1 MNADNPYSPG
11 PRPSAPSAVKFKRYD
26 MKKLLAD
33 PELRRKL
40 IVQGTIATQ
49 AREGIDVTE
58 AEAEDSYYVV
68 TQAERVTFF
77 GLVPFRTDSGENDGR
92 HSEFIKAIS
101 SLNTESRIDIT
112 RTDFSIIEGSPLA
125 YDKLAHAASIFRLN
139 PDVNSVTSSI
149 EQGVAIMNVAR
160 YVRFHWEIDSSVIAN
175 SQGERSNHKPWVRL
189 SKGGDFSRFYYD
201 FNLVIFAQSDW
212 EDMKIEINERYP
224 YLKGNSS
231 MLIHPDNN
239 YFKEGITWPRRTQ
252 RGFNA
257 RLLPEGHIFADKGPT
272 AFLKSGLDVN
282 TALGVFNSELME
294 YLFKALVSFGSWEI
308 IGLRRTP
315 FPARKLANDSNVG
328 DLARSICGAK
338 STWDTGNE
346 ICTRFS
352 RPWVLQPECADCAKT
367 LAAALDQVLRH
378 EAFLDAQ
385 LTETYARLN
394 DEVYRLYGVNAELRT
409 KIEVAIGERPPE
421 LVWPQMEGKDTDQ
434 KRREHVD
441 RLLTY
446 LVKQILEEDEDH
458 LVCLQRVAH
467 EPPLLERLREKL
479 ASCFPRQD
487 PSALE
492 TEVVNELKKKTK
504 GYHRA
509 ESLAEWL
516 HDVFFE
522 SHNALYQQRPIL
534 WHLASSQTRTEA
546 GFACIVHAHHFDA
559 DALAKLRSV
568 YVKDRITVL
577 KREAAQAGQDGKAD
591 LRLDLLALAEEVEAY
606 DAKLA
611 QLQEGAHTG
620 PEGSDRDYRI
630 LTPWKKPEDRPKGW
644 RPDVDDGIKVN
655 LAPLARTNLLRIKL
669 KLGAVDSDE

>member
-1 MNADNPYSPG
+1 MNADNSQSPD
-11 PRPSAPSAVKFKRYD
+11 PRPSAPAVGKFKRYD

-68 TQAERVTFF
+68 TQAERAAFL
-77 GLVPFRTDSGENDGR
+77 GLVPFRSEAGENDGR
-92 HSEFIKAIS
+92 HLEFVHALGAHTKSSTRHDIFLKDFLAIG
-101 SLNTESRIDIT
+101 D
-112 RTDFSIIEGSPLA
+112 SPIA
-125 YDKLAHAASIFRLN
+125 YDRLALVGMIFRSEPMLEPAYAN
-139 PDVNSVTSSI
+139 AAQGLVTANDPLYVRCWWEVTSTKVS
-149 EQGVAIMNVAR
+149 
-160 YVRFHWEIDSSVIAN
+160 
-175 SQGERSNHKPWVRL
+175 HKSRWLPFA
-189 SKGGDFSRFYYD
+189 KGGSYSRFYSDVY
-201 FNLVIFAQSDW
+201 LVVNWSPEAISEMESNGRVQNTGF
-212 EDMKIEINERYP
+212 
-224 YLKGNSS
+224 
-231 MLIHPDNN
+231 
-239 YFKEGITWPRRTQ
+239 YFKAGLTWPLRTQ
-252 RGFNA
+252 RGFNV
-257 RLLPEGHIFADKGPT
+257 RKLPAGCVFGHKGP
-272 AFLKSGLDVN
+272 AIIPKSEEATDYLSAV
-282 TALGVFNSELME
+282 LNSRIAE
-294 YLFKALVSFGSWEI
+294 YMLRCFSSFGSWEVGAIKKIPVPKATFKELTELGACAVI
-308 IGLRRTP
+308 IH
-315 FPARKLANDSNVG
+315 D
-328 DLARSICGAK
+328 AK
-338 STWDTGNE
+338 AHWDTGNE

-352 RPWVLQPECADCAKT
+352 RPWVLQPECADGAKT
-367 LAAALDQVLRH
+367 LSAALDQVLRH

-394 DEVYRLYGVNAELRT
+394 DEVYRLYGVNAELRA
-409 KIEVAIGERPPE
+409 KIEAAIGQRPPE

-467 EPPLLERLREKL
+467 EPPLIERLREKL
-479 ASCFPRQD
+479 SACFPQQD

-522 SHNALYQQRPIL
+522 THNALYQQRPLL
-534 WHLASSQTRTEA
+534 WHLASSQTRTEP

-568 YVKDRITVL
+568 YIRDRIAVL
-577 KREAAQAGQDGKAD
+577 KREAAQAGNDGKAD

-611 QLQEGAHTG
+611 LLQEGAHTG
-620 PEGSDRDYRI
+620 PEGGDRDYRI
-630 LTPWKKPEDRPKGW
+630 LTPWKKPDERPKGW

-655 LAPLARTNLLRIKL
+655 LAPLARTNLLRRRL
-669 KLGAVDSDE
+669 KLGEVSEED